1 MEEKKLIL
9 KDKVY
14 TEDIVKLMS
23 KEEIKQLKRDIY
35 DARMDISI
43 KKQRFAKDNADK
55 QLTKE
60 YQSRMIRYKAA
71 SKKIHDAEAWIGD
84 ILKSKN
90 IEDHADR
97 EHWFFSFYFAAS
109 KMLPRF
115 ILTKLE
121 NKATEKCGYSIE
133 VNI

>member
-35 DARMDISI
+35 DARMEISN
-43 KKQRFAKDNADK
+43 KKQRFIKENAGK
-55 QLTKE
+55 QLSDE
-60 YQSRMIRYKAA
+60 YHQRLQKYKTV
-71 SKKIHDAEAWIGD
+71 SKKIHSAEIWISD
-84 ILKSKN
+84 IFKSKN
-90 IEDHADR
+90 IEEHVDR
-97 EHWFFSFYFAAS
+97 EHWFFSFYYAAN
-109 KMLPRF
+109 KMLPKF
-115 ILTKLE
+115 LLTKLE